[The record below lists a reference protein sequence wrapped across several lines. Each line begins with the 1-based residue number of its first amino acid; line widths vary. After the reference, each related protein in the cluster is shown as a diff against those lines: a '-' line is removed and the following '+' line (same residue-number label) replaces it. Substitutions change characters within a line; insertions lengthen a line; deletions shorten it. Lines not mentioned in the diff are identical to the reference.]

1 MCFLDHES
9 DRDNSCIVTDNI
21 AWIELIQHPTPVSQ
35 CRTHI
40 FSFFMVC
47 TESRFA
53 FPIFAFNSARYFL
66 LVSYRFNEY
75 DALLQ
80 HFCLPSIW
88 NGKEIQRLRSLLY
101 ANHI

>member
-35 CRTHI
+35 CCTHI

-47 TESRFA
+47 EEESRYT
-53 FPIFAFNSARYFL
+53 FPRKIL
-66 LVSYRFNEY
+66 LVSFIPV
-75 DALLQ
+75 Q
-80 HFCLPSIW
+80 
-88 NGKEIQRLRSLLY
+88 
-101 ANHI
+101 